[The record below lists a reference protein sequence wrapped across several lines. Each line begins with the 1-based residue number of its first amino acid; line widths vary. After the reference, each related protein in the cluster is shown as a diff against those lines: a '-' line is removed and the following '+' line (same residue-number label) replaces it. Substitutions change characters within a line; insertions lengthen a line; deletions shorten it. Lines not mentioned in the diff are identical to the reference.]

1 MARDSFS
8 AGTRN
13 KGGIGF
19 RPQMVRGVSVP
30 RLIPNVRV
38 ESSLVNEIDA
48 LGQMWR
54 KPSPMGNRRSPIQRR
69 SPTGHQLKGI
79 TRPIPDHNITLAE
92 TWRLA
97 GCRHD
102 QQQALLRWWDL
113 KRINVPFHCLQR
125 SLGYGRIC
133 CVGRG
138 FGPACQRPSRA
149 VGGSLLAPRFECSG
163 HRCTE
168 NRQRKGWPQRSMLH
182 QRLSSTSSGRI
193 GNDPQF

>member
-1 MARDSFS
+1 MRSRTAS
-8 AGTRN
+8 
-13 KGGIGF
+13 IGC
-19 RPQMVRGVSVP
+19 GASVP
-30 RLIPNVRV
+30 HSIASVRF
-38 ESSLVNEIDA
+38 EFSLVNEIDA
-48 LGQMWR
+48 LGQTWR
-54 KPSPMGNRRSPIQRR
+54 KPSPMGNPQSPIQRR

-79 TRPIPDHNITLAE
+79 TRPIPDRNLTFACELE

-97 GCRHD
+97 GCRPD
-102 QQQALLRWWDL
+102 QQQALLRRWDL
-113 KRINVPFHCLQR
+113 KRISVPFHCLQR

-168 NRQRKGWPQRSMLH
+168 NRQRKGWPRRSMLH
-182 QRLSSTSSGRI
+182 QMLSSTSSGRI